1 MAAKKILMIVGDY
14 TEDYEAIVPFQALAM
29 VGHTVHA
36 VCPDKKEGE
45 TVRTAVNY
53 MDGAQFYREDR
64 GHDFALNAT
73 FADIAAAD
81 YDALLIPGGR
91 MAEYIRMFP
100 QMIETVQHF
109 ARENKP
115 MAVLCHGLQVLIGAD
130 LCKGRKLT
138 GFPTVG
144 CDLKHAG
151 AEFLDKG
158 LAGVVVDGNL
168 VTGASWYAHSQW
180 LAKFL
185 ELLGTK
191 ITP

>member
-14 TEDYEAIVPFQALAM
+14 VEDYEAMVPFQALAM

-36 VCPDKKEGE
+36 VCPDKKKGE
-45 TVRTAVNY
+45 MVRTAVNY
-53 MDGAQFYREDR
+53 LDGAQFYCEVR

-73 FADIAAAD
+73 FADIKASD

-91 MAEYIRMFP
+91 FAEYVRYYP
-100 QMIETVQHF
+100 QVIETVQHF

-130 LCKGRKLT
+130 LCKGRTLT

-151 AEFLDKG
+151 AEFIDKG
-158 LAGVVVDGNL
+158 PAGVVVDGNL
-168 VTGASWYAHSQW
+168 VTGASWYAHSEW
-180 LAKFL
+180 LAEFL
-185 ELLGTK
+185 KLLGTK
-191 ITP
+191 ISL